1 MGISFREKCFRF
13 VGTYASERGI
23 LSLKNGIPSDMLWRR
38 LKRQHSS
45 FSPRALEATGCNRH
59 SAMNKDCTV
68 PHSQ

>member
-1 MGISFREKCFRF
+1 MGISFRKKCLRF

-23 LSLKNGIPSDMLWRR
+23 KFKNGISSDMLWRR

-59 SAMNKDCTV
+59 SAMNKDCIV